1 MRETRSA
8 LVLASGSP
16 RRRELLERLGF
27 QLEIVPPEVDES
39 PREGEDPR
47 DYVLRLAREK
57 AERVSTRR
65 EAWLVL
71 AADTSVVLGA
81 EILGKPRD
89 GAEAAAMLARLSGR
103 DHRVLT
109 GVATAVAGS
118 AEAVAVETRVH
129 FRSLTEEEIRWYVES
144 GEPLDKAGA
153 YAIQGLGATFVRAIE
168 GSVSNVVGLPLV
180 ETLELL
186 AARGCWLPWM
196 KR

>member
-1 MRETRSA
+1 MREARSA

-27 QLEIVPPEVDES
+27 QLEVVPPGVDES
-39 PREGEDPR
+39 PRQHEDPR

-57 AERVSTRR
+57 AERVSARR
-65 EAWLVL
+65 EASLVL
-71 AADTSVVLGA
+71 AADTSVVLGS

-89 GAEAAAMLARLSGR
+89 GPEAAAMLSRLSGR

-109 GVATAVAGS
+109 GVAAAMNGS
-118 AEAVAVETRVH
+118 AEAVAVETKVF
-129 FRSLTEEEIRWYVES
+129 FRSLTSEEIRWYVES

-153 YAIQGLGATFVRAIE
+153 YAIQGLGAAFVRAIE

-186 AARGCWLPWM
+186 AARGCVLPWAG
-196 KR
+196 R